1 LVEFSSCSIFIL
13 NEHIMKKSALFLLIC
28 GVSFLSSA
36 QNDQEWKIAFHVD
49 PNVSW
54 LKPDHKD
61 IEQEGNKLRFGFGVS
76 IDKMFTDNYAIGT
89 GLNLITTGGELTY
102 LKKDDVD
109 VNSKSTQFVTKVTR
123 NYNLKY
129 VEVPLT
135 LKLRT
140 NEIGYMTYWGQMGLG
155 LGFKYRAQA
164 NEDITYVKQ
173 KIEDDSSTPN
183 ENEEAWIDSQLS
195 AATVED
201 QDVDDDIALFRTS
214 LIAGLGIEYNIS
226 GNTSIVAGV
235 IYNNGFGDVLKKQ
248 GVMKETN
255 GSPVFTNLEPKLFD
269 LKSMNNFVALQIG
282 ILF

>member
-1 LVEFSSCSIFIL
+1 
-13 NEHIMKKSALFLLIC
+13 
-28 GVSFLSSA
+28 VSFLTSA

-102 LKKDDVD
+102 LRDERIDVSGD
-109 VNSKSTQFVTKVTR
+109 EKRVVSEVTR

-129 VEVPLT
+129 VEIPIT

-140 NEIGYMTYWGQMGLG
+140 NEIGYMTYWGQLGLG
-155 LGFKYRAQA
+155 LGFNYRAKA
-164 NEDITYVKQ
+164 DEEVTYVQ
-173 KIEDDSSTPN
+173 EYVNDN
-183 ENEEAWIDSQLS
+183 EPWKESNVLPL
-195 AATVED
+195 TVED
-201 QDVDDDIALFRTS
+201 QDVADDIALFRTS

-248 GVMKETN
+248 GVVQETN
-255 GSPVFTNLEPKLFD
+255 GSPAFTKLEPKLFD

>member
-1 LVEFSSCSIFIL
+1 
-13 NEHIMKKSALFLLIC
+13 MRKSALFLLIC
-28 GVSFLSSA
+28 GASFLVNA

-102 LKKDDVD
+102 LKKADLDVE
-109 VNSKSTQFVTKVTR
+109 NKSTQFVTKVTR

-129 VEVPLT
+129 IEVPLT

-155 LGFKYRAQA
+155 LGFKYRAKA

-173 KIEDDSSTPN
+173 KIEDDSTTPN

-195 AATVED
+195 ATTVED

-214 LIAGLGIEYNIS
+214 LIAGVGIEYNIS

-235 IYNNGFGDVLKKQ
+235 IYNNGFGDVLKGQ
-248 GVMKETN
+248 GVLKETN
-255 GSPVFTNLEPKLFD
+255 GSPVISNLAPKMFD
-269 LKSMNNFVALQIG
+269 LKSMNNFVSLQIG